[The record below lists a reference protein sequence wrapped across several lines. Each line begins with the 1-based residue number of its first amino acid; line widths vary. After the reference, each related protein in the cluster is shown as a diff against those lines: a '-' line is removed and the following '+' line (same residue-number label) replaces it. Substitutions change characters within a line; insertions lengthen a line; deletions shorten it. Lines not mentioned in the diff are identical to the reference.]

1 MKRKIVN
8 VLSIAVLI
16 VSLFVGFKN
25 VVTAK
30 AAEVTNYTNTTA
42 ITVGGTPISAG
53 TSVTNGQTLTVTNN
67 ITFPDSQTINAGDTL
82 TLKLPS
88 ELALQTT
95 LTFDVNNSEGIKVG
109 TAVTSPS
116 KGTVT
121 VTFTDQFSK
130 VPQNKRMQL
139 QFSTTINTATVT
151 ESGPVSFTY
160 GNESYTVTY
169 NATSGDVG
177 FYEYKYGY
185 QDKTDPSLI
194 RWKVII
200 NAGQDILKS
209 PIITDTFGEGHTLVG
224 NVRAARYA
232 KMSGVTLVTEADIAK
247 ASAADVYPVNLT
259 TDASGATTGFTITD
273 MQRRGIWLDGALYI
287 EYTTKVTK
295 DRPKGT
301 AFTNSLSWS
310 ASNFAER
317 SITKSVVLETAS
329 GSADSDNTTTSTT
342 TTTTTSTTTTTEA
355 PTTSTTTTE
364 ASTTSTT
371 TTTEAPTT
379 STTTTEASTTSATTT
394 TEASTTSTTTTTEA
408 PTTSTTTTTEA
419 PTTSTTTTTEAPTT
433 STTTTTEASTTSTTA
448 TTTGSTTTV
457 TTTEDP
463 TTTTTEASTTTT
475 KPVDPATTKASTTT
489 TVNTTKPSAKTT
501 VKKSSLPSTGEQ
513 TGLWTGL
520 LGVILMGSGLFF
532 YRSRKN

>member
-295 DRPKGT
+295 DSPKGT

-317 SITKSVVLETAS
+317 SITKSVVIETAS
-329 GSADSDNTTTSTT
+329 GSADSDNTTTTT
-342 TTTTTSTTTTTEA
+342 T
-355 PTTSTTTTE
+355 
-364 ASTTSTT
+364 
-371 TTTEAPTT
+371 
-379 STTTTEASTTSATTT
+379 TTT

-419 PTTSTTTTTEAPTT
+419 STT
-433 STTTTTEASTTSTTA
+433 STTTTTEASTTSATTPTTSTTA
-448 TTTGSTTTV
+448 
-457 TTTEDP
+457 
-463 TTTTTEASTTTT
+463 TTTT

>member
-185 QDKTDPSLI
+185 QDKADPSLI

-295 DRPKGT
+295 DSPKGT

-317 SITKSVVLETAS
+317 SITKSVVIETAS
-329 GSADSDNTTTSTT
+329 GSADSDNTTTTT
-342 TTTTTSTTTTTEA
+342 T
-355 PTTSTTTTE
+355 
-364 ASTTSTT
+364 
-371 TTTEAPTT
+371 
-379 STTTTEASTTSATTT
+379 
-394 TEASTTSTTTTTEA
+394 TTTTTEA

-433 STTTTTEASTTSTTA
+433 STTTTTTEAPTTSTTTTTTEASTTSTTTTTEAPTTSATTTEASTTSTTA

-475 KPVDPATTKASTTT
+475 KTVDPATTKASTTT

>member
-1 MKRKIVN
+1 MKRKIVK

-185 QDKTDPSLI
+185 QDKADPSLI

-295 DRPKGT
+295 DSPKGT

-317 SITKSVVLETAS
+317 SITKSVVIETAS
-329 GSADSDNTTTSTT
+329 GSADSDNTTTTT
-342 TTTTTSTTTTTEA
+342 T
-355 PTTSTTTTE
+355 
-364 ASTTSTT
+364 
-371 TTTEAPTT
+371 
-379 STTTTEASTTSATTT
+379 
-394 TEASTTSTTTTTEA
+394 TTTTTEA

-419 PTTSTTTTTEAPTT
+419 PTTSTTTTTTEASTTSTTTTTEAPTT
-433 STTTTTEASTTSTTA
+433 STTTTEASTTSTTA

>member
-1 MKRKIVN
+1 M
-8 VLSIAVLI
+8 
-16 VSLFVGFKN
+16 
-25 VVTAK
+25 
-30 AAEVTNYTNTTA
+30 
-42 ITVGGTPISAG
+42 
-53 TSVTNGQTLTVTNN
+53 TVTNN

-364 ASTTSTT
+364 ASTTS
-371 TTTEAPTT
+371 
-379 STTTTEASTTSATTT
+379 ATTT

>member
-295 DRPKGT
+295 DSPKGT

-317 SITKSVVLETAS
+317 SITKSVVIETAS
-329 GSADSDNTTTSTT
+329 GSADSDNTTTTT
-342 TTTTTSTTTTTEA
+342 T
-355 PTTSTTTTE
+355 
-364 ASTTSTT
+364 
-371 TTTEAPTT
+371 
-379 STTTTEASTTSATTT
+379 TTT

-419 PTTSTTTTTEAPTT
+419 STT
-433 STTTTTEASTTSTTA
+433 STTTTTEASTTSATTPTTSTTA

-457 TTTEDP
+457 TTTEAP

>member
-185 QDKTDPSLI
+185 QDKADPSLI

-295 DRPKGT
+295 DSPKGT

-317 SITKSVVLETAS
+317 SITKSVVIETAS
-329 GSADSDNTTTSTT
+329 GSADSDNTTT
-342 TTTTTSTTTTTEA
+342 
-355 PTTSTTTTE
+355 
-364 ASTTSTT
+364 
-371 TTTEAPTT
+371 
-379 STTTTEASTTSATTT
+379 
-394 TEASTTSTTTTTEA
+394 TTTTTEA

-419 PTTSTTTTTEAPTT
+419 PTTS
-433 STTTTTEASTTSTTA
+433 TTTTEASTTSTTA